1 MSARELATG
10 AAKDI
15 SGVLRVTRGGDAYG
29 FDGEPAAAIKEA
41 ELQYLVQR
49 DGVVK
54 VFSRGADVN

>member
-10 AAKDI
+10 AARDI
-15 SGVLRVTRGGDAYG
+15 SGVLRVSRGGDAYG
-29 FDGEPAAAIKEA
+29 FDGEVVREA

-54 VFSRGADVN
+54 VFSRGADVS

>member
-15 SGVLRVTRGGDAYG
+15 SGVLRVTRGGDAHEL
-29 FDGEPAAAIKEA
+29 DTESSVEVREA

-49 DGVVK
+49 DGIVR